1 MHKFFPLKGTTGTP
15 VIFMGE
21 YPLPG
26 VFANLKTEKFTVIKI
41 NSIHQ
46 WLSWKSSKRAF
57 FPQSYRLFIFSYF
70 FAGVHFALLGDSTL
84 RCNHREPTLL
94 FVNCKWKLN
103 NIKFYLFCSI
113 LESAAVP
120 CEMGAVLRCENDV
133 HAVHVDALTVVDF
146 IMLYVTGYM
155 SEGWTMGGQKSKKKI
170 FPRNQ
175 AEEHKNL
182 ASYAG

>member
-1 MHKFFPLKGTTGTP
+1 MTQLKILQEGPFPAIIS
-15 VIFMGE
+15 V
-21 YPLPG
+21 
-26 VFANLKTEKFTVIKI
+26 
-41 NSIHQ
+41 
-46 WLSWKSSKRAF
+46 
-57 FPQSYRLFIFSYF
+57 SYRLFIFSYF

-103 NIKFYLFCSI
+103 NIKFTCFVLF
-113 LESAAVP
+113 LNL
-120 CEMGAVLRCENDV
+120 LRC
-133 HAVHVDALTVVDF
+133 HAKWKLFYDTKTMF
-146 IMLYVTGYM
+146 MQFM
-155 SEGWTMGGQKSKKKI
+155 STLWPLLISQCFMSQAICLRDGLWGEGGGGVGQKSKKKN